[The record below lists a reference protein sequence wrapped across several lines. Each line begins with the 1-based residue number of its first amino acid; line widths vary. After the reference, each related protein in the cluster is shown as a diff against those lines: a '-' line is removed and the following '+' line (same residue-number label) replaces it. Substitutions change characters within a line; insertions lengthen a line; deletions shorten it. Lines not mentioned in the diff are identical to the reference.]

1 MLTLKNAAFFVAK
14 NTHNTMTKNDERLI
28 EASIHYAIAECG
40 GLARVSTPY
49 KMDSRT
55 KMGVGFDCFSN
66 GYYNFSH
73 RKKKESKQFQYLSH
87 RMIYYLY
94 HRELPEFI
102 DHIDGNPLNNSLTN
116 LRAATKSQNS
126 MNRRSRINSS
136 SKYLGVCWHKA
147 RKKWVAH
154 IRVGGKSTYL
164 GIFIC
169 EKEAARAYNKAAA
182 EHFGE
187 FANLNVIEGGEE

>member
-1 MLTLKNAAFFVAK
+1 MRLGRLDSSPRRQQI
-14 NTHNTMTKNDERLI
+14 NTMTKNDERLI

-49 KMDSRT
+49 KMNRNT
-55 KMGVGFDCFSN
+55 KMGVGFDYLNRVGYMCFN
-66 GYYNFSH
+66 HRPEKKLKKQNF
-73 RKKKESKQFQYLSH
+73 LSH
-87 RMIYYLY
+87 RILYYL
-94 HRELPEFI
+94 HHGELPAI
-102 DHIDGNPLNNSLTN
+102 LDHIDGNPLNNSIDN
-116 LRAATKSQNS
+116 LRAATPSGNAR
-126 MNRRSRINSS
+126 NCRSAKNSS

-147 RKKWVAH
+147 AKKWRAQIKINGEV
-154 IRVGGKSTYL
+154 KYL
-164 GIFIC
+164 GCFTC

>member
-1 MLTLKNAAFFVAK
+1 MRLGRLNSSPRRQET
-14 NTHNTMTKNDERLI
+14 NTMTKNDERLI

-55 KMGVGFDCFSN
+55 KMGVGFDYLDII
-66 GYYNFSH
+66 GYMRFSH
-73 RKKKESKQFQYLSH
+73 RPEKKLKKQVFLSH
-87 RMIYYLY
+87 RMLYYLHY
-94 HRELPEFI
+94 GELPAI
-102 DHIDGNPLNNSLTN
+102 LDHIDGNPLNNSIDN
-116 LRAATKSQNS
+116 LRAATLSGNAR
-126 MNRRSRINSS
+126 NRRSAKNSS
-136 SKYLGVCWHKA
+136 SKYLGVCWHKVA
-147 RKKWVAH
+147 KKWRTQIKINGEVNH
-154 IRVGGKSTYL
+154 L
-164 GIFIC
+164 GYFTC